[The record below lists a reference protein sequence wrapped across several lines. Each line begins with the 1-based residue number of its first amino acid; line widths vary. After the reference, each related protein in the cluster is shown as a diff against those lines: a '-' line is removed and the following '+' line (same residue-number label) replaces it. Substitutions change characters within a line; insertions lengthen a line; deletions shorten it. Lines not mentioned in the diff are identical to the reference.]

1 MGVESTKKAAS
12 ARERA
17 LRVAM
22 AVALAV
28 STMVPALALQA
39 ERAHAETESLS
50 QLTWDEAK
58 PQIESYMGVPYVWAG
73 RSTSGWDCSG
83 FVSFVMHDIYGADWP
98 GGTWGDSGTD
108 AIASYC
114 SGHEVLSGDSAED
127 YNAACDEGVVK
138 PGDIIVF
145 WNASGATVHCGIAGE
160 DKTIYHAWH
169 EGFDTGN
176 CRFDYMWGINGG
188 HGKAYVSFKT
198 YRGLAEGG
206 YVTLD
211 KSSGDVKV
219 TKGNSQ
225 YSLAGAVYGVY
236 KDGSLVTKFETDSSG
251 HGSTADKLPNGTYTV
266 KEISAPAGYE
276 LSDEVFTV
284 TVKGADASVNT
295 TDQPITVKLTV
306 VKQDSETLEAAPQ
319 GGASLDGA
327 TYVATYT
334 YDGTTK
340 TVEGTTEGSQ
350 IAFEGIPLGK
360 ITVKETGAP
369 EGYLPDTKTHEFT
382 VSADMTDQAIAVFEL
397 TPSDEFTEQVKRGDL
412 ELVKVGSDDYS
423 RLGNVPFKITS
434 KTTGE
439 SHTIVTDANGYASTA
454 SSWNAH
460 AFNTNAGTS
469 ESGIWF
475 GSSEP
480 DDDKGALIYDT
491 YAIEEQRCDSN
502 VDRDLIPAFD
512 VTVYKDSV
520 KIDLGTLVNSE
531 GPNIGTTATDADD
544 EDHEAVADEEVT
556 INDVVTYT
564 NLTPGKEYKLA
575 GRLMDKET
583 GEAVV
588 IDGEELVSEVTF
600 TPSNANGSETVTFK
614 FNGVELSGH
623 DVVVF
628 EDLMSG
634 DVEVAAHADIDDEG
648 QTVKLTSP
656 DSPEPTPSESGKG
669 SFPKTGDD
677 LPVLPIALLVASAVC
692 GATALVLM
700 RRRSS
705 DDSDSPEKTNTF
717 CPTA

>member
-1 MGVESTKKAAS
+1 MESTKKATS

-22 AVALAV
+22 AVALV
-28 STMVPALALQA
+28 ILTMVPTLTLQA
-39 ERAHAETESLS
+39 ERAYAATENIS
-50 QLTWDEAK
+50 QLTWDEVK
-58 PQIESYMGVPYVWAG
+58 PEIESYMGVPYVWAD

-83 FVSFVMHDIYGADWP
+83 FVSFVMHDIYGTDWP

-114 SGHEVLSGDSAED
+114 FDYEVLSGDSAED
-127 YNAACDEGVVK
+127 YNAACDAGVVK

-160 DKTIYHAWH
+160 DKTIYHAWY

-176 CRFDYMWGINGG
+176 CRFDHMWDIDGG
-188 HGKAYVSFKT
+188 HGKTYASFKV
-198 YRGLAEGG
+198 YRGLTEGG

-225 YSLAGAVYGVY
+225 YSLAGAMYGVY
-236 KDGSLVTKFETDSSG
+236 KDGALVTEFETDANG

-284 TVKGADASVNT
+284 TVKGADASVDA

-306 VKQDSETLEAAPQ
+306 VKQDSETLEAMPQ

-327 TYVATYT
+327 TYEATYT

-350 IAFEGIPLGK
+350 IVFDGIPLGK
-360 ITVKETGAP
+360 ITVKETSAP

-382 VSADMTDQAIAVFEL
+382 VSADMTDQTIAVFEL

-412 ELVKVGSDDYS
+412 ELVKVGSGDYS

-434 KTTGE
+434 ETTGE

-460 AFNTNAGTS
+460 TFNTNAGTS

-475 GSSEP
+475 GSYEP
-480 DDDKGALIYDT
+480 DNNKGALVYDT
-491 YAIEEQRCDSN
+491 YTVEEQRCDDEADKGPYPG
-502 VDRDLIPAFD
+502 VRRHRLQGLRQDRPRNA
-512 VTVYKDSV
+512 
-520 KIDLGTLVNSE
+520 
-531 GPNIGTTATDADD
+531 
-544 EDHEAVADEEVT
+544 
-556 INDVVTYT
+556 
-564 NLTPGKEYKLA
+564 
-575 GRLMDKET
+575 R
-583 GEAVV
+583 
-588 IDGEELVSEVTF
+588 ELRG
-600 TPSNANGSETVTFK
+600 AQDR
-614 FNGVELSGH
+614 H
-623 DVVVF
+623 HRDR
-628 EDLMSG
+628 
-634 DVEVAAHADIDDEG
+634 
-648 QTVKLTSP
+648 
-656 DSPEPTPSESGKG
+656 
-669 SFPKTGDD
+669 
-677 LPVLPIALLVASAVC
+677 C
-692 GATALVLM
+692 G
-700 RRRSS
+700 
-705 DDSDSPEKTNTF
+705 
-717 CPTA
+717 

>member
-1 MGVESTKKAAS
+1 MESTKKATS

-22 AVALAV
+22 AMALAV
-28 STMVPALALQA
+28 STMVPTLTLQS
-39 ERAHAETESLS
+39 ERAYAATESIS
-50 QLTWDEAK
+50 QLAWDEVK
-58 PQIESYMGVPYVWAG
+58 PEIESYMGVPYVWAG
-73 RSTSGWDCSG
+73 RSASGWDCSG
-83 FVSFVMHDIYGADWP
+83 FVSFVMHDIYGTDWP

-114 SGHEVLSGDSAED
+114 SDYEVLSGDSAED
-127 YNAACDEGVVK
+127 YNAVCDAGVVK
-138 PGDIIVF
+138 PGDVIVF

-160 DKTIYHAWH
+160 DKTIYHAWY

-176 CRFDYMWGINGG
+176 CRFDHMWGINGG
-188 HGKAYVSFKT
+188 HGKTYASFKV

-236 KDGSLVTKFETDSSG
+236 KNGSLVTKFETDASG

-276 LSDEVFTV
+276 LSDEAFTAA
-284 TVKGADASVNT
+284 VKGADAGVNA
-295 TDQPITVKLTV
+295 TDQPVTVKLTV
-306 VKQDSETLEAAPQ
+306 VKQDGETLEATPQ

-327 TYVATYT
+327 TYEATYT

-350 IAFEGIPLGK
+350 IVFDGIPLGK
-360 ITVKETGAP
+360 ITVKETSAP
-369 EGYLPDTKTHEFT
+369 EGYLPDTKTHKFA
-382 VSADMTDQAIAVFEL
+382 VSADMTDQTIAVFEL

-412 ELVKVGSDDYS
+412 ELVKVGAGDYS

-460 AFNTNAGTS
+460 TFNTNAGAS

-480 DDDKGALIYDT
+480 DNSKGALIYDT

-502 VDRDLIPAFD
+502 ADRDLIPAFD

-520 KIDLGTLVNSE
+520 RIDLGTLVNSE
-531 GPNIGTTATDADD
+531 GSEIGTTATDADD
-544 EDHEAVADEEVT
+544 DDHEAVADEEVT
-556 INDVVTYT
+556 INDVVTYA
-564 NLTPGKEYKLA
+564 NLTPGKDYKLV
-575 GRLMDKET
+575 GKLMDKET
-583 GEAVV
+583 GKPIQ
-588 IDGEELVSEVTF
+588 IDGKDLTSTVAFTPEKPSGTVAVTF
-600 TPSNANGSETVTFK
+600 EFDGTS
-614 FNGVELSGH
+614 LDGH
-623 DVVVF
+623 EVVAF
-628 EDLMSG
+628 ESLKQDEA
-634 DVEVAAHADIDDEG
+634 EVASHSDIDDEG

-656 DSPEPTPSESGKG
+656 DSPAPTPSESGKG
-669 SFPKTGDD
+669 SLPKTGDD
-677 LPVLPIALLVASAVC
+677 LPVLPIALLVASTVC
-692 GATALVLM
+692 GATALVLT
-700 RRRSS
+700 RRHPS
-705 DDSDSPEKTNTF
+705 DDSDSPASDDGEVE
-717 CPTA
+717 A